1 MTLTNNNHFHSQAD
15 DCILN
20 EISVLASLPAHLNI
34 IRFAI
39 IIITVVVIV
48 IVIVI
53 ITVVILAIAI
63 IISINISNNIF
74 RLVGCNREE
83 KLVR

>member
-1 MTLTNNNHFHSQAD
+1 MTNNNHFHSKAD

-39 IIITVVVIV
+39 IVIVIFIAIVIVVVIV
-48 IVIVI
+48 IVIAI
-53 ITVVILAIAI
+53 II
-63 IISINISNNIF
+63 IISISNIIF

-83 KLVR
+83 KLVRL

>member
-1 MTLTNNNHFHSQAD
+1 MTNNNHFHSKAD

-34 IRFAI
+34 IRFATI
-39 IIITVVVIV
+39 IIIVIV
-48 IVIVI
+48 ITIVI
-53 ITVVILAIAI
+53 ITVVIVVIAI
-63 IISINISNNIF
+63 IISISNNIS

-83 KLVR
+83 KLVRL

>member
-34 IRFAI
+34 IRFANI
-39 IIITVVVIV
+39 IVIV

-53 ITVVILAIAI
+53 VVVIAI
-63 IISINISNNIF
+63 IISIIISNIIF

>member
-34 IRFAI
+34 IRFANI
-39 IIITVVVIV
+39 IVIV
-48 IVIVI
+48 IVIV
-53 ITVVILAIAI
+53 VVIAI
-63 IISINISNNIF
+63 IISIIISNIIF

-83 KLVR
+83 KLVRL

>member
-1 MTLTNNNHFHSQAD
+1 MTNNNHFNSQAD

-34 IRFAI
+34 IRFANI
-39 IIITVVVIV
+39 IVIV
-48 IVIVI
+48 IVIV
-53 ITVVILAIAI
+53 VVIAI
-63 IISINISNNIF
+63 IISIIISNIIF

>member
-53 ITVVILAIAI
+53 LAIAI

>member
-1 MTLTNNNHFHSQAD
+1 MTNNNHFHSQAD

-53 ITVVILAIAI
+53 LAIAI

>member
-34 IRFAI
+34 IRFANI
-39 IIITVVVIV
+39 IVIV
-48 IVIVI
+48 IVIV
-53 ITVVILAIAI
+53 VVIAI
-63 IISINISNNIF
+63 IISIIISNIIF

>member
-1 MTLTNNNHFHSQAD
+1 MTNNNHFHSQAD

-53 ITVVILAIAI
+53 LAIAI
-63 IISINISNNIF
+63 IISIIISNIIF